1 MAIPTCSNFL
11 SIFGNTFLFT
21 KYFPFL
27 FDFSIIF
34 SQLSNTKI
42 GSSEV
47 SAQTDVRFSGYEYKE
62 MFRKPCRNLGA
73 K

>member
-1 MAIPTCSNFL
+1 MAIPTCSYFL
-11 SIFGNTFLFT
+11 KIFRNTFLFT
-21 KYFPFL
+21 KYFSFL

-47 SAQTDVRFSGYEYKE
+47 SGQTNVRFSGYGQKE
-62 MFRKPCRNLGA
+62 MF
-73 K
+73 